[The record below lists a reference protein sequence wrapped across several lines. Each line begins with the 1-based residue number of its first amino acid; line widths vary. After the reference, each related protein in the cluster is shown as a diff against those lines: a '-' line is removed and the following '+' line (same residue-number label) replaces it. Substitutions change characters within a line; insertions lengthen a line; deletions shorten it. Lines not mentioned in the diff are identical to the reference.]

1 MEIKVITKQGK
12 VKKANLRHYEFVSEV
27 NFDEVS
33 AIEINGEKMMLKEIE
48 WKDGIRFRATEDGR
62 VWITELNPRKI
73 AIFLY

>member
-1 MEIKVITKQGK
+1 MKVRVITKQGK
-12 VKKANLRHYEFVSEV
+12 VKKTSLRRYEFVSEV

-33 AIEINGEKMMLKEIE
+33 AIEINGEKMMVKEIE